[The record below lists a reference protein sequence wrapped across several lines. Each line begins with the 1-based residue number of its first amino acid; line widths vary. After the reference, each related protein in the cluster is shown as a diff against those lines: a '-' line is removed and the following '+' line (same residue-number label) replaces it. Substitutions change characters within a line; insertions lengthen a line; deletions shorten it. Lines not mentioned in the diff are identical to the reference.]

1 MLEIVFFF
9 TIVNALP
16 LFSYVKKQCNEIY
29 MLFATLPVK
38 DIALML
44 ENYKRLGETGEILS
58 KLDSKRDN
66 QNSDIKSEK
75 RF

>member
-1 MLEIVFFF
+1 
-9 TIVNALP
+9 
-16 LFSYVKKQCNEIY
+16 